1 MIKIFILFIFI
12 FILAGCIPMAS
23 RSPPP
28 DDYETWKK
36 AGSNDLDVWKTML
49 ECGYASPFR
58 PREKFADGY
67 RTEEQVTDSMLC
79 IQKMGY
85 VKYVNGKVSLVCD
98 GFRGAL
104 LPCKYGF
111 KVREPGVETRINS
124 GYCKRYP
131 KSIACSP

>member
-1 MIKIFILFIFI
+1 MMRAFILLNLIFILV
-12 FILAGCIPMAS
+12 GCIPLAD

-36 AGSNDLDVWKTML
+36 AGSNNLAVWKVML

-67 RTEEQVTDSMLC
+67 RTEEQVTESMLC
-79 IQKMGY
+79 IQNMGY

-98 GFRGAL
+98 GFRRGL
-104 LPCKYGF
+104 LPCEYGF
-111 KVREPGVETRINS
+111 KVREPSVEVRINS
-124 GYCKRYP
+124 GYCRKYP
-131 KSIACSP
+131 KSIACSR